1 MGLLN
6 PISAAVKLVDTVEDL
21 GKALVST
28 TLDVAELAAE
38 VTDKIPFGA
47 FGFQAAMTKLAL
59 EKALD
64 IAESAVRN

>member
-6 PISAAVKLVDTVEDL
+6 PIGAAVKLVDTVEDL
-21 GKALVST
+21 GKAMVST

-38 VTDKIPFGA
+38 VTDKLPFGA
-47 FGFQAAMTKLAL
+47 FGFEAAMTRLAL

-64 IAESAVRN
+64 VAESAVQN

>member
-28 TLDVAELAAE
+28 TLDVAELAAD
-38 VTDKIPFGA
+38 VTEKMPFGA
-47 FGFQAAMTKLAL
+47 FGFEAAMTRLAL

-64 IAESAVRN
+64 IAESAVQS

>member
-6 PISAAVKLVDTVEDL
+6 SIGAAVKLVDTVEDL

-38 VTDKIPFGA
+38 VTEKMPFGA
-47 FGFQAAMTKLAL
+47 FGFEAAMTRLAL

-64 IAESAVRN
+64 IAESAVQN